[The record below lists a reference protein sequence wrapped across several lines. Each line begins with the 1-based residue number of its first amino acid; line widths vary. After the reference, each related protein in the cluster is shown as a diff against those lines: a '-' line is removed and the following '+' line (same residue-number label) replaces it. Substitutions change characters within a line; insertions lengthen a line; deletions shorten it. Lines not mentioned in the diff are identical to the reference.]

1 MKSDIAAV
9 NFAGKTVTPPPTIS
23 NELIGALA
31 P

>member
-1 MKSDIAAV
+1 MKSDITAV
-9 NFAGKTVTPPPTIS
+9 NFAGTPPPPPTIS